1 MVFKLEQIENEG
13 QINLLFKLTHALK
26 VQKSNNWQYLTILSI
41 LIKKN
46 YKYFE
51 NKQSNKKGIICNI
64 LLIVRPSDP
73 KMHQLTKFN
82 EDPRSC
88 LRHALKTTSRKAA
101 QYKRNGSLTYS
112 TIGPTYPQVPR
123 SIYWQDLMIL
133 VHIQ

>member
-82 EDPRSC
+82 EDPRPH
-88 LRHALKTTSRKAA
+88 LA
-101 QYKRNGSLTYS
+101 
-112 TIGPTYPQVPR
+112 
-123 SIYWQDLMIL
+123 
-133 VHIQ
+133 